1 MTLLF
6 CSSIVSYADQKSDKM
21 TVHSTVTEIAK
32 KTVAPQCVQV
42 AYSKYY
48 PDDSNSLYTYLLKQS
63 RSKERIGNN
72 KSYSCVFETE
82 GLEEMLNYCKRVTF
96 ADMVNE
102 IAYIYYISLYGEEIT
117 VGLCNGIVFELLVY
131 DPIEDTLYADCQG
144 EKEWYSSFREGINV
158 RLDDS
163 TIQMMDEVVEKEGIN
178 GL

>member
-1 MTLLF
+1 
-6 CSSIVSYADQKSDKM
+6 
-21 TVHSTVTEIAK
+21 
-32 KTVAPQCVQV
+32 
-42 AYSKYY
+42 
-48 PDDSNSLYTYLLKQS
+48 
-63 RSKERIGNN
+63 
-72 KSYSCVFETE
+72 
-82 GLEEMLNYCKRVTF
+82 MLNYCKRVTF